1 MHPNMQFQ
9 GPGGINGRTMGQKNT
24 GLHNTRGKFGT
35 GWNTTVDFIGTQPPG
50 IKIFQR
56 AEPEILRDE

>member
-1 MHPNMQFQ
+1 MQPSMQFQ
-9 GPGGINGRTMGQKNT
+9 VPGGIHGPTMGQNNV

-50 IKIFQR
+50 IKIFQPP
-56 AEPEILRDE
+56 EPEILRDE